1 MPRQFILT
9 LISPLL
15 MPAAIIGGIY
25 FSLANLHQLPS
36 IPDQV
41 WQIGPHLSLALLLL
55 LSLAFNRSR
64 LFYVTM
70 LVTLLTGIANLT
82 FPDLYISLIIYG
94 IFPANVILTL
104 GYQERGIFTYTGLW
118 RLTLIL
124 LQSAGLYALWHFD
137 PALVQTL
144 ITTDIPNIPEP
155 VQDLLVYSPFNP
167 LISIILGLNG
177 AALLVAV
184 YWQRSSTTRAIFT
197 ATIAVLAGPLLQMDN
212 ASDALIM
219 ASAMLMAVTILRD
232 SHQMAYLDEL
242 TGLPQRRAL
251 NENLLILGQK
261 FSIAMLDIDHFKKF
275 NDKYGHDV
283 GDQVL
288 QMVSRK
294 LRKVRGSGKVYRYGG
309 EEFSIVFPGKQMHDA
324 SYFLEEVRKSIQDY
338 EMVIRQVKRPDTE
351 NSDHPERVR
360 GSYRAAIET
369 VSVTISIGVAEKS
382 SRSETAET
390 VLKKADVALY
400 KAKKSGRNQVQQSC
414 D

>member
-1 MPRQFILT
+1 
-9 LISPLL
+9 
-15 MPAAIIGGIY
+15 
-25 FSLANLHQLPS
+25 
-36 IPDQV
+36 
-41 WQIGPHLSLALLLL
+41 
-55 LSLAFNRSR
+55 
-64 LFYVTM
+64 M

-309 EEFSIVFPGKQMHDA
+309 EEFIVTLSDCNQ
-324 SYFLEEVRKSIQDY
+324 
-338 EMVIRQVKRPDTE
+338 EMSLAVAQRLRELVEHNPLKTDDKVIRLTISVGVVSTE
-351 NSDHPERVR
+351 FANAQSVVELFEMADKCL
-360 GSYRAAIET
+360 YRA
-369 VSVTISIGVAEKS
+369 
-382 SRSETAET
+382 
-390 VLKKADVALY
+390 KA
-400 KAKKSGRNQVQQSC
+400 SGRNQCVLMTQDILDSLNFQSTEAIEQP
-414 D
+414 